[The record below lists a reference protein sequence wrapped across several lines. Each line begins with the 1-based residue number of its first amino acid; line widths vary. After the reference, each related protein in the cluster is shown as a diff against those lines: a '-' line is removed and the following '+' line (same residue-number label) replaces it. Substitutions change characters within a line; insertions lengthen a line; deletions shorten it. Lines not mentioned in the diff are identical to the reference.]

1 MTETKINES
10 NTGTDEELDTR
21 TAEELDREMRA
32 TLGLDLEPAP
42 TRFAPLPPEQPY
54 LARHIGGHE
63 REAWDVDDSAR
74 PTAVA
79 EAAAALTETEDRANE
94 LAARLAELPSRQAQ
108 AAAAFERE
116 AVTADREGRTPRLPK
131 AVDWARERA
140 VLEAQHR
147 GRRAE
152 YDRARQAYRAAVQA
166 SKAEWLQALL
176 ARREPAR
183 DAAIKALTG
192 GRVAD
197 AVAACT
203 TWRTLVIATA
213 ALWEQVNPTKSAPPT
228 PQLGAV
234 QGFGGAVQAALGLL
248 TSDDEAVTGS
258 WMTETLVPSRW
269 ERKRMAESGGGAAM
283 ELLHIELEEAW
294 AHTSFTKPMAA
305 AFGYLEIG
313 VTPSGQRFQ
322 IQ

>member
-1 MTETKINES
+1 MTEINES
-10 NTGTDEELDTR
+10 NGTDEELDTR

-32 TLGLDLEPAP
+32 TLGLDREPEP

-54 LARHIGGHE
+54 LARHLNSHE
-63 REAWDVDDSAR
+63 REAWDVDEAAR
-74 PTAVA
+74 PNTVA
-79 EAAAALTETEDRANE
+79 EAAAALTEAEDRANE
-94 LAARLAELPSRQAQ
+94 LAARLAELPARQAE
-108 AAAAFERE
+108 AVAAFERE
-116 AVTADREGRTPRLPK
+116 AVAADRDGRAPRLPK

-147 GRRAE
+147 GRRVE
-152 YDRARQAYRAAVQA
+152 YDKARQAYRAAVEA
-166 SKAEWLQALL
+166 YKPEWLQALL

-183 DAAIKALTG
+183 EAAVKALTG
-192 GRVAD
+192 GKVAD

-228 PQLGAV
+228 PQLAAV
-234 QGFGGAVQAALGLL
+234 QGLGSAVQVALGLL
-248 TSDDEAVTGS
+248 TSDDEAVSGA

-269 ERKRMAESGGGAAM
+269 ERKRMAESGSGAAM

-305 AFGYLEIG
+305 AYGYLEIG